1 MKKKSYVLLLTATI
15 KVEGMSNTV
24 LIDSDV
30 RAQQYKDAIFF
41 YLKTTKCKIVFCE
54 NSGTDISDSFK
65 GNEDRIEFLTFQGNN
80 YDKSRGKG
88 LGEIGIF
95 NHVLKN
101 SQFIKDNVYVVKITG
116 RFIFNNIESL
126 IRYHSLM
133 PFKHKVVNIN
143 VTPAAAFCDSRFFI
157 CSKDYLAIVVNSQY
171 VSMLDERNNFFIES
185 MLVRIFNESR
195 SVYAIPFI
203 IKPQGNGVSG
213 TTGYRYM
220 EPPKVDFKYSASQFL
235 FVLKLLWGYLFNKGG
250 NYSDY
255 KNKSDQKWS
264 HLLFPHGG
272 SGNHG
277 CEAIVR
283 STQSLLGRKHILFS
297 SNVEEDKRYGLD
309 RICLVK
315 SDRKRLNRMTL
326 PYWKAWGQYHLLG
339 DKKAFDREVY
349 APVIKDSEHVDYVL
363 GIGGDNYCYDTPE
376 FIYLVNRM
384 VDEAK
389 VKRIL
394 WGASVEPEAIDE
406 RMLQDLRGYHKIW
419 ARESLTYE
427 ALLAK
432 GLTQT
437 FLLPDPAFVLDRKD
451 LPLPDGFVEGNTVG
465 INVSPM
471 IIGYEKSQG
480 MALQNYVNLVRY
492 IVDETDMQVALIPHV
507 VWSHNDDRKPLT
519 QLYDMFKDTGRVVMI
534 EDHNAM
540 ELKGYIARCRFMVVA
555 RTHASIAAYS
565 TQVPTLVVGY
575 SVKARG
581 IAKDIFGTEENYVLP
596 VQSLTHEN
604 ELVKG
609 FQWMMDHEADIK
621 TYYAEM
627 MPNYIEKV
635 YQIRTILGMS
645 KNER

>member
-1 MKKKSYVLLLTATI
+1 MKYV
-15 KVEGMSNTV
+15 M
-24 LIDSDV
+24 
-30 RAQQYKDAIFF
+30 Y
-41 YLKTTKCKIVFCE
+41 
-54 NSGTDISDSFK
+54 
-65 GNEDRIEFLTFQGNN
+65 
-80 YDKSRGKG
+80 
-88 LGEIGIF
+88 
-95 NHVLKN
+95 
-101 SQFIKDNVYVVKITG
+101 
-116 RFIFNNIESL
+116 
-126 IRYHSLM
+126 
-133 PFKHKVVNIN
+133 
-143 VTPAAAFCDSRFFI
+143 
-157 CSKDYLAIVVNSQY
+157 
-171 VSMLDERNNFFIES
+171 
-185 MLVRIFNESR
+185 
-195 SVYAIPFI
+195 
-203 IKPQGNGVSG
+203 
-213 TTGYRYM
+213 
-220 EPPKVDFKYSASQFL
+220 
-235 FVLKLLWGYLFNKGG
+235 
-250 NYSDY
+250 
-255 KNKSDQKWS
+255 
-264 HLLFPHGG
+264 PHGG

-283 STQSLLGRKHILFS
+283 STVKLVGNETTLFTNKMEEDYKAGLQDLCELDVAEKPIKSGSLSHLFAIFRNKVLGRA
-297 SNVEEDKRYGLD
+297 D
-309 RICLVK
+309 
-315 SDRKRLNRMTL
+315 
-326 PYWKAWGQYHLLG
+326 
-339 DKKAFDREVY
+339 AFDRIVFQHIVETAKY
-349 APVIKDSEHVDYVL
+349 VDYVL

-394 WGASVEPEAIDE
+394 WGASVEPDNIDE

-581 IAKDIFGTEENYVLP
+581 IAKGIFGTEENYVIP
-596 VQSLTHEN
+596 VQSLQQAD
-604 ELVKG
+604 ELMKG
-609 FQWMMDHEADIK
+609 FHWLMDHEDDIK
-621 TYYAEM
+621 VHYAEM
-627 MPNYIEKV
+627 MPDYIESVYKV
-635 YQIRTILGMS
+635 RDLL
-645 KNER
+645 K

>member
-1 MKKKSYVLLLTATI
+1 M
-15 KVEGMSNTV
+15 
-24 LIDSDV
+24 
-30 RAQQYKDAIFF
+30 
-41 YLKTTKCKIVFCE
+41 
-54 NSGTDISDSFK
+54 
-65 GNEDRIEFLTFQGNN
+65 
-80 YDKSRGKG
+80 
-88 LGEIGIF
+88 
-95 NHVLKN
+95 
-101 SQFIKDNVYVVKITG
+101 
-116 RFIFNNIESL
+116 
-126 IRYHSLM
+126 
-133 PFKHKVVNIN
+133 
-143 VTPAAAFCDSRFFI
+143 
-157 CSKDYLAIVVNSQY
+157 
-171 VSMLDERNNFFIES
+171 
-185 MLVRIFNESR
+185 
-195 SVYAIPFI
+195 
-203 IKPQGNGVSG
+203 
-213 TTGYRYM
+213 
-220 EPPKVDFKYSASQFL
+220 
-235 FVLKLLWGYLFNKGG
+235 
-250 NYSDY
+250 
-255 KNKSDQKWS
+255 KWS
-264 HLLFPHGG
+264 LYPHGG

-283 STQSLLGRKHILFS
+283 STAKLLGNDLTLFS
-297 SNVEEDKRYGLD
+297 SRVEEDMAVGLQTLCRLD
-309 RICLVK
+309 VAEKPIQTKSLLYVKAMMKNKFLGQKGAYDELVFRHIVK
-315 SDRKRLNRMTL
+315 AAKQSD
-326 PYWKAWGQYHLLG
+326 YLL
-339 DKKAFDREVY
+339 
-349 APVIKDSEHVDYVL
+349 S
-363 GIGGDNYCYDTPE
+363 IGGDNYCYGAPE
-376 FIYLVNRM
+376 FVYFVHKM
-384 VDEAK
+384 ADKAGA
-389 VKRIL
+389 KRIL
-394 WGASVEPEAIDE
+394 WGASIEPESIDE
-406 RMLQDLRGYHKIW
+406 RMMSDLKGFDKIW
-419 ARESLTYE
+419 ARESLTYD
-427 ALLAK
+427 ALIAK

-437 FLLPDPAFVLDRKD
+437 FLLPDPAFTLDRKD
-451 LPLPDGFVEGNTVG
+451 LPLPEGFVEGNTVG

-507 VWSHNDDRKPLT
+507 VWSHNDDRKPLI

-635 YQIRTILGMS
+635 YQIRTILGIS

>member
-1 MKKKSYVLLLTATI
+1 MKYV
-15 KVEGMSNTV
+15 M
-24 LIDSDV
+24 
-30 RAQQYKDAIFF
+30 Y
-41 YLKTTKCKIVFCE
+41 
-54 NSGTDISDSFK
+54 
-65 GNEDRIEFLTFQGNN
+65 
-80 YDKSRGKG
+80 
-88 LGEIGIF
+88 
-95 NHVLKN
+95 
-101 SQFIKDNVYVVKITG
+101 
-116 RFIFNNIESL
+116 
-126 IRYHSLM
+126 
-133 PFKHKVVNIN
+133 
-143 VTPAAAFCDSRFFI
+143 
-157 CSKDYLAIVVNSQY
+157 
-171 VSMLDERNNFFIES
+171 
-185 MLVRIFNESR
+185 
-195 SVYAIPFI
+195 
-203 IKPQGNGVSG
+203 
-213 TTGYRYM
+213 
-220 EPPKVDFKYSASQFL
+220 
-235 FVLKLLWGYLFNKGG
+235 
-250 NYSDY
+250 
-255 KNKSDQKWS
+255 
-264 HLLFPHGG
+264 PHGG

-283 STQSLLGRKHILFS
+283 STVKLIGNETTLFT
-297 SNVEEDKRYGLD
+297 NKIEDDHKVGLQD
-309 RICLVK
+309 LCKLDVAEKTIRSGSV
-315 SDRKRLNRMTL
+315 S
-326 PYWKAWGQYHLLG
+326 HLLAVFRSKVFG
-339 DKKAFDREVY
+339 QADAFDRLVFQHIVET
-349 APVIKDSEHVDYVL
+349 AKNADYVL

-384 VDEAK
+384 VNEAGL
-389 VKRIL
+389 KRIL

-406 RMLQDLRGYHKIW
+406 RMLQDLRGYYKIW
-419 ARESLTYE
+419 ARESLTYQ
-427 ALLAK
+427 ALLDK

-480 MALQNYVNLVRY
+480 VALQNYVNLLKY
-492 IVDETDMQVALIPHV
+492 IIEETDMHVALIPHV
-507 VWSHNDDRKPLT
+507 VWSHNDDRKPLI

-609 FQWMMDHEADIK
+609 FKWMMDYEADIK
-621 TYYAEM
+621 VHYAEM

-635 YQIRTILGMS
+635 YQIRDILGMS
-645 KNER
+645 KNDR

>member
-1 MKKKSYVLLLTATI
+1 MKYV
-15 KVEGMSNTV
+15 M
-24 LIDSDV
+24 
-30 RAQQYKDAIFF
+30 Y
-41 YLKTTKCKIVFCE
+41 
-54 NSGTDISDSFK
+54 
-65 GNEDRIEFLTFQGNN
+65 
-80 YDKSRGKG
+80 
-88 LGEIGIF
+88 
-95 NHVLKN
+95 
-101 SQFIKDNVYVVKITG
+101 
-116 RFIFNNIESL
+116 
-126 IRYHSLM
+126 
-133 PFKHKVVNIN
+133 
-143 VTPAAAFCDSRFFI
+143 
-157 CSKDYLAIVVNSQY
+157 
-171 VSMLDERNNFFIES
+171 
-185 MLVRIFNESR
+185 
-195 SVYAIPFI
+195 
-203 IKPQGNGVSG
+203 
-213 TTGYRYM
+213 
-220 EPPKVDFKYSASQFL
+220 
-235 FVLKLLWGYLFNKGG
+235 
-250 NYSDY
+250 
-255 KNKSDQKWS
+255 
-264 HLLFPHGG
+264 PHGG

-283 STQSLLGRKHILFS
+283 STVKLIGNETTLFTNKIEDDHKVGLQDLCKLDVAEKPIKSGGLSHLCAIFRNKVLGQA
-297 SNVEEDKRYGLD
+297 D
-309 RICLVK
+309 
-315 SDRKRLNRMTL
+315 
-326 PYWKAWGQYHLLG
+326 
-339 DKKAFDREVY
+339 AFDRLVFQHIVET
-349 APVIKDSEHVDYVL
+349 AKKTDYVL

-384 VDEAK
+384 VDEAGL
-389 VKRIL
+389 KRIL

-406 RMLQDLRGYHKIW
+406 RMLQDLRGYYKIW
-419 ARESLTYE
+419 ARESLTYQ
-427 ALLAK
+427 ALLDK

-480 MALQNYVNLVRY
+480 VALQNYVNLLKY
-492 IVDETDMQVALIPHV
+492 IIEETDMHVALIPHV
-507 VWSHNDDRKPLT
+507 VWSHNDDRKPLS
-519 QLYDMFKDTGRVVMI
+519 QLYEMFKDTGRVVMI